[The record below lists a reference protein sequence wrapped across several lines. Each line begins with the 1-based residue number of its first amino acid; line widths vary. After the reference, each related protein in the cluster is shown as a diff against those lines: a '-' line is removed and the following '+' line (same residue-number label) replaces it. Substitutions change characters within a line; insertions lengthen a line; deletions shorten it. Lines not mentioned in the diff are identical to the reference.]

1 MPYCV
6 EDSEDGESE
15 KVTGRV
21 RNENGN
27 GNDNEN
33 ENENEND
40 NMDEERKSDDYNEA
54 DLKDEEGEDERVE
67 QGSKPPVSDNE
78 TGTYVGVPT
87 WQLHPV

>member
-6 EDSEDGESE
+6 EESEDGESE

-27 GNDNEN
+27 DN

-54 DLKDEEGEDERVE
+54 DLKDEEGKDERVE
-67 QGSKPPVSDNE
+67 QGSKPPASDND
-78 TGTYVGVPT
+78 TSTYLGLPT

>member
-21 RNENGN
+21 RNENE
-27 GNDNEN
+27 NDNEN

-40 NMDEERKSDDYNEA
+40 NMDEKRKSDDYNEA
-54 DLKDEEGEDERVE
+54 DLKDEEGEDEKVK
-67 QGSKPPVSDNE
+67 QGSKSPASDND
-78 TGTYVGVPT
+78 TGTYVGLPT